1 MSEFF
6 YTQPTQTS
14 GDNFT
19 QLNEMINQNAG
30 RLQRAM
36 AQDQAVKNA
45 RAKQQASEIQAA
57 RKAAADQRKRVDG
70 YDSSVLI
77 PPFRPLF
84 DQYKQQQLESINYFM
99 TDDEN
104 AVDTAINN
112 IAQFYNTY
120 ADHTLNESVVTN
132 RDRTLELAS
141 DATKRQAEEE
151 SYSSVTMLDLDMGKY
166 VAMEQYH
173 NGGFA
178 TGYELVGNQIYAT
191 GKDGYMPVE
200 KMSAFKNPKNF
211 QPVIGTKPARS
222 LNEFAVGRVR
232 DAAVGTNKFEWTAES
247 DEAAINAATALVRSD
262 NTDEGLEVR
271 RRIAE
276 DYWGQEHLRNK
287 DLVNAYMQN
296 ERDAEGNFINET
308 TRAYQERLLSWEAE
322 AISSMHQ
329 MSIVDLTDPNADSQG
344 STRGDGS
351 MTVEQV
357 RDEVFQDIDAKFRPV
372 ENIGAMFGSVDEL
385 ALGEGR
391 GLPYGSFFPLER
403 IRMDRKTINIEN
415 PLYEPFTVPETGE
428 VMYPEGVDP
437 VVSIS
442 PSDLVIVPNQD
453 GGYQVII
460 ENITVDGSEFSAGVF
475 DHEID
480 RDVIADLDFYIK
492 EVYDRHIGLKDLVDA
507 AREAKAR
514 FAQQA
519 RQARA
524 SESGTGPQEQDMQDP
539 PTTAPSSGGGM
550 DRF

>member
-36 AQDQAVKNA
+36 AQDQALKNA
-45 RAKQQASEIQAA
+45 RARQQASELQAA
-57 RKAAADQRKRVDG
+57 RKSAAEQRKRVDG

-77 PPFRPLF
+77 PPFRDLF
-84 DQYKQQQLESINYFM
+84 NQYKQQQLESINYFM
-99 TDDEN
+99 TDDEM
-104 AVDTAINN
+104 AVDTAVNN
-112 IAQFYNTY
+112 IAQFYTTY
-120 ADHTLNESVVTN
+120 AAHTQNESVVSS

-151 SYSSVTMLDLDMGKY
+151 SYSSVTMLDLDMSKY

-200 KMSAFKNPKNF
+200 NMSAFKNPKNF
-211 QPVIGTKPARS
+211 QPAIGTKPARS

-232 DAAVGTNKFEWTAES
+232 DAAIGTNSFEWTPES
-247 DEAAINAATALVRSD
+247 DAAAINAATALVRSD
-262 NTDEGLEVR
+262 NTNEGLEVR

-308 TRAYQERLLSWEAE
+308 ARAYQERLLSWEAE

-329 MSIVDLTDPNADSQG
+329 MSIVDLTDPNADEQG
-344 STRGDGS
+344 SDRGDGS

-372 ENIGAMFGSVDEL
+372 ENIGALFGSVDAL
-385 ALGEGR
+385 AMGEGR
-391 GLPYGSFFPLER
+391 GLPYGSFFNLER
-403 IRMDRKTINIEN
+403 IRMDRKTINVEN
-415 PLYEPFTVPETGE
+415 PLYTPVTNEAGE
-428 VMYPEGVDP
+428 LIYPEGVNP
-437 VVSIS
+437 VVKVS
-442 PSDLVIVPNQD
+442 PSDLVIIPNQD

-460 ENITVDGSEFSAGVF
+460 ENITVDGSEFSAAVF

-480 RDVIADLDFYIK
+480 RDVMADLDFYIN
-492 EVYDRHIGLKDLVDA
+492 EVYDRHIGLQDLVDA
-507 AREAKAR
+507 AIESKAR
-514 FAQQA
+514 FGQQA
-519 RQARA
+519 RGARGG
-524 SESGTGPQEQDMQDP
+524 ETGTGPQEQDTQAP
-539 PTTAPSSGGGM
+539 ATTPSSSGGGM